1 MNIKKNFSLKFHNT
15 FKINVKANFFIE
27 VFSKSDLFK
36 IFDNDELVKMKKLIL
51 GAGSNILFT
60 KNFDGLILNIKIK
73 GISEIRENF
82 IKVYSGENW
91 HNFVM
96 WSLTNNYTG
105 IENLSLIPGSVGAA
119 PIQNIGAYG
128 VEVKDV
134 IYKVEVFNIYEKKI
148 EVLDNSACKFKYRT
162 SIFKNEFKEKYIIV
176 SVIFKLQ
183 RNGKLNLDYQELK
196 NKLTNIINPTSINVS
211 EAIISIRKNK
221 LPDVNSI
228 GNAGSF
234 FKNPIISKDDLKKL
248 IKKFPSIN
256 FKIINANHVK
266 ISAGWLIESAG
277 WKGYKK
283 NNFGVYEKHALIL
296 VNFDDASGFEIND
309 LANKIKNSVKDK
321 FNINLDTEVNI
332 L

>member
-60 KNFDGLILNIKIK
+60 KNYDGLILNIKIK
-73 GISEIRENF
+73 GIFEIRENF

-134 IYKVEVFNIYEKKI
+134 IYQVEVFNICEKKI
-148 EVLDNSACKFKYRT
+148 EVLDNSACKFKYRS
-162 SIFKNEFKEKYIIV
+162 SIFKNEFKEKYIII

-221 LPDVNSI
+221 LPDVNLI

-234 FKNPIISKDDLKKL
+234 FKNPMISKDDFKKL
-248 IKKFPSIN
+248 IKKFPSID
-256 FKIINANHVK
+256 FKIINGNYVK

-296 VNFDDASGFEIND
+296 VNFDDASGFEINN
-309 LANKIKNSVKDK
+309 LAIKIKNSVKDK

-332 L
+332 I

>member
-91 HNFVM
+91 HKFVM

-134 IYKVEVFNIYEKKI
+134 IYKVEVFNIYDKKI

-162 SIFKNEFKEKYIIV
+162 SIFKNEFKEKYIII

-234 FKNPIISKDDLKKL
+234 FKNPIISKDDFKKL

-266 ISAGWLIESAG
+266 ISAGWLIESSG